1 MNMNKT
7 IEELIKENEYLTKEN
22 ERLEKEFFFY
32 YQKYIDLV

>member
-1 MNMNKT
+1 MNKT